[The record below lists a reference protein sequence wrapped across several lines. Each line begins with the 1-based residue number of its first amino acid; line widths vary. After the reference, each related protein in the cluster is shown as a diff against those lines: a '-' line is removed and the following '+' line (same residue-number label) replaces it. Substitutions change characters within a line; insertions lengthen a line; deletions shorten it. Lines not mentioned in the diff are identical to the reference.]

1 MGVRPP
7 SNGSDAAPETIE
19 FGIAALDA
27 RLDERNVS
35 FPASAADLDT
45 AHGDISVA
53 VDASGTKISLSDA
66 LADCDQHT
74 FDSQQDLLN
83 ALHPVFETKR
93 EANGFFDRLRALV
106 PF

>member
-7 SNGSDAAPETIE
+7 SNGTGTEPETIE

-35 FPASAADLDT
+35 FPVSAADLDA

-53 VDASGTKISLSDA
+53 VDASGTEITLSDA
-66 LADCDQHT
+66 LAACDQRS
-74 FDSQQDLLN
+74 FDSQQELLN
-83 ALHPVFETKR
+83 ALHPVFEAKR
-93 EANGFFDRLRALV
+93 ESSSLLERLRSLV

>member
-7 SNGSDAAPETIE
+7 SNGTGTEPDAIE

-35 FPASAADLDT
+35 FPVSAADLDA
-45 AHGDISVA
+45 AHGDLSVA
-53 VDASGTKISLSDA
+53 VDASGTEITLSDA
-66 LADCDQHT
+66 LAACDQHS

-83 ALHPVFETKR
+83 ALHPVFEAKR
-93 EANGFFDRLRALV
+93 ESSGILDRLRSLV

>member
-7 SNGSDAAPETIE
+7 SNGTGTEPETIE

-35 FPASAADLDT
+35 FPVSAADLDA

-53 VDASGTKISLSDA
+53 VDASGTTITLSDA
-66 LADCDQHT
+66 LAACDRHS
-74 FDSQQDLLN
+74 FDSQQELLN
-83 ALHPVFETKR
+83 ALHPVFEAKR
-93 EANGFFDRLRALV
+93 ESNSILDRLRALV

>member
-7 SNGSDAAPETIE
+7 SNGSDSEPETIE

-45 AHGDISVA
+45 AHGDIRVA
-53 VDASGTKISLSDA
+53 VDASGTTITLSDA
-66 LADCDQHT
+66 LADCEDDS
-74 FDSQQDLLN
+74 FDSQQELLN
-83 ALHPVFETKR
+83 ALHPVFEAKR
-93 EANGFFDRLRALV
+93 EASGFLDRLRALV
-106 PF
+106 PL

>member
-7 SNGSDAAPETIE
+7 SNGTGTEPETIE

-27 RLDERNVS
+27 RLDERNVA
-35 FPASAADLDT
+35 FPASAADLDA

-53 VDASGTKISLSDA
+53 VDASGTEITLSDA
-66 LADCDQHT
+66 LAACDQHS

-83 ALHPVFETKR
+83 ALHPVFEAKR
-93 EANGFFDRLRALV
+93 ESNSILDRLRSLV

>member
-7 SNGSDAAPETIE
+7 SNGTDTEPETIE

-45 AHGDISVA
+45 AHGDIRVA
-53 VDASGTKISLSDA
+53 VDASGTEITLSDA
-66 LADCDQHT
+66 LADCEKRS
-74 FDSQQDLLN
+74 FESQQALLN
-83 ALHPVFETKR
+83 ALHPVFEEKR
-93 EANGFFDRLRALV
+93 ESSGLLDRLRSLV